1 MVRKKIRNV
10 NKVTNVTSFSG
21 KLKMKKEKLYKGR
34 LFEVNAYN
42 MQVEHRKVRREV
54 IEHPGAAAMLAF
66 DEKGKVLLVKQ
77 HRFPH
82 GYILEIPAGTLEK
95 GEKPIDCAYRE
106 IIEET
111 GYKAKK
117 MTKLVSYFPSVGY
130 NKEEI
135 HIFVASGTKKEFD
148 LKLDNDEFITVVKMD
163 IKKLIG
169 MIKAGK
175 IIDSK
180 TICAVM
186 IYAGKKK
193 LL

>member
-1 MVRKKIRNV
+1 MKKKKIYEGKILGLSVYEGKIEGR
-10 NKVTNVTSFSG
+10 KV
-21 KLKMKKEKLYKGR
+21 KREII
-34 LFEVNAYN
+34 
-42 MQVEHRKVRREV
+42 EHR
-54 IEHPGAAAMLAF
+54 GAAAMLAF
-66 DEKGKVLLVKQ
+66 DEENKIILVKQ

-82 GYILEIPAGTLEK
+82 GYVLEIPAGTLEK
-95 GEKPIDCAYRE
+95 REEPIKCAFRE
-106 IIEET
+106 LEEET
-111 GYKAKK
+111 GYRAKK
-117 MTKLVSYFPSVGY
+117 MTKLISYFPSVGY
-130 NKEEI
+130 NQEEI

-148 LKLDNDEFITVVKMD
+148 LKLDNDEFITVIKMD

-186 IYAGKKK
+186 IYAAKKK